1 MRVDKRAKPSDIE
14 VISIDRDA
22 KLINKD
28 AMSGD
33 KEEMSDYIGA
43 KRFNIEEM

>member
-1 MRVDKRAKPSDIE
+1 MRVDKSVKPSDIE
-14 VISIDRDA
+14 VISIDNDA
-22 KLINKD
+22 KSIDKD